1 MSFFEV
7 FQPGMEHL
15 RREKDRYKML
25 VSKPT
30 HGGGAPL
37 GIDLE
42 AGVATIRIPARPVPA
57 AAPDEKEPAAEAG
70 SDAAEARSDGDGPP
84 DHD

>member
-1 MSFFEV
+1 
-7 FQPGMEHL
+7 
-15 RREKDRYKML
+15 ML

-42 AGVATIRIPARPVPA
+42 AGVATIRIPAKAVAPA
-57 AAPDEKEPAAEAG
+57 EPEAPADAADPAELVNQDDTTAAE
-70 SDAAEARSDGDGPP
+70 
-84 DHD
+84 

>member
-1 MSFFEV
+1 
-7 FQPGMEHL
+7 
-15 RREKDRYKML
+15 ML

-42 AGVATIRIPARPVPA
+42 AGVATIRLPAKPVAQPDAERNPDPDAEPGSRAPVDA
-57 AAPDEKEPAAEAG
+57 ADQDDATPGEPAPT
-70 SDAAEARSDGDGPP
+70 R
-84 DHD
+84 